1 MIQLFS
7 EKKPTLAMLRVDA
20 ESLVENA
27 ILANAIAQFI
37 ISADKDDLYYFEID
51 IIVYLANLLS
61 YADEVRTARGDIP
74 LSEAYDKLQSKRIH

>member
-1 MIQLFS
+1 
-7 EKKPTLAMLRVDA
+7 MLRVDA

-37 ISADKDDLYYFEID
+37 ISADKDDIDDFEID

-61 YADEVRTARGDIP
+61 YADEVRTERGDIP